1 MAILVYAE
9 HDNKE
14 LKKATL
20 NTVTAASKIG
30 GDIVVLVAGLG
41 CEAVAEQAAKVAVYQ
56 RCFAQVTLFWT
67 STGWK
72 RC

>member
-30 GDIVVLVAGLG
+30 GDIVVLDNAN
-41 CEAVAEQAAKVAVYQ
+41 
-56 RCFAQVTLFWT
+56 TTT
-67 STGWK
+67 SSSGHDRIPK
-72 RC
+72 NI